1 MAIAICTYCGGL
13 VLMRSTMCPHCGQRG
28 EATPTSGRKVS
39 TFGAKKGLPL
49 VVRRLIVCAIAGF
62 GAVVCLALANWVR
75 PAEQH
80 ALDETASQ
88 CDEIRDTGEEE
99 PGELN
104 ACEVKL
110 ARQRALER

>member
-13 VLMRSTMCPHCGQRG
+13 VLIRATMCPHCGQRG
-28 EATPTSGRKVS
+28 EAIPSRRSVS

-49 VVRRLIVCAIAGF
+49 IARRLIVCAIAGV
-62 GAVVCLALANWVR
+62 GAVLCLALANWVR

-104 ACEVKL
+104 ACEAKL
-110 ARQRALER
+110 AQQRAMHR